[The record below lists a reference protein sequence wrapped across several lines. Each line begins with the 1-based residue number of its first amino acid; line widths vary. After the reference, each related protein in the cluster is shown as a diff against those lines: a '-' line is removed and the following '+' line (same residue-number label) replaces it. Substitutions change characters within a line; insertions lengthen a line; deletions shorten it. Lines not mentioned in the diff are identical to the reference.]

1 MIKYVWIGKKVQ
13 EYFRK
18 SDKVNA
24 GLFLESKITKM
35 ILFRVNLG

>member
-1 MIKYVWIGKKVQ
+1 MICMNRKKVQ

-18 SDKVNA
+18 SDREYA
-24 GLFLESKITKM
+24 GFFLESKITKM